1 MELKDEIALIC
12 VNAIL
17 QLKLGTVPDVNAA
30 GTSSDGNRG
39 RRTKRQASKS
49 N

>member
-17 QLKLGTVPDVNAA
+17 QLKLGIVPDVYAA
-30 GTSSDGNRG
+30 QQQPRWPQSQSSR
-39 RRTKRQASKS
+39 
-49 N
+49 